1 MAAMVDHL
9 LDVHNMDIEANNE
22 DLRDFFH
29 AAGDSGTPLNCAVY
43 YHNLPAVK
51 KLLDRGSDPEKAV
64 DQAIT
69 NNISEPWL
77 PALGPL
83 LDAGAQAS
91 IAFGL
96 AVRYLNVEAAEL
108 CLQKGADPTRTL
120 QRQEARAAKRAAG
133 NFVRSVDAKNESAI
147 YSSEDDDE
155 RATRREEMRDLVRSA
170 AGKLADSRASA
181 WKS

>member
-1 MAAMVDHL
+1 MVDHL

-22 DLRDFFH
+22 NLRDFFH

-96 AVRYLNVEAAEL
+96 AVRYLNIEAAEL

-120 QRQEARAAKRAAG
+120 ERQEARAAKRAAG
-133 NFVRSVDAKNESAI
+133 NFVRSVDAKDESGI
-147 YSSEDDDE
+147 YSSEDDEE
-155 RATRREEMRDLVRSA
+155 RAMRREDIKAFVRSA
-170 AGKLADSRASA
+170 ARDFDRSRSSA
-181 WKS
+181 